1 MSYRALVTGIGGF
14 AGSHLAEALLRA
26 GNHVE
31 GTVRPGGSSSPT
43 GGRSG
48 ALVTLHPCDVRS
60 PGGLADAVRKAKPD
74 VVYHLA
80 ATTSVSE
87 GETDPHGTMEV
98 NLTGTLH
105 LLEALRKEVPG
116 ALLVHISSSEVYGK
130 VLPEEN
136 PVREGRPE
144 APVHAYGLSKL
155 LSEQLVRF
163 YERRHGVSAIILRP
177 FNHIGPRQSDRF
189 VCASFLKQ
197 LVSIELGRVSPVLRV
212 GNLDPVRDFTDV
224 RDMVEAYRLAAE
236 HCESGSLYNIASGQG
251 TSIAD
256 LLCRMLSLTDSRVEV
271 REDPNRVRKTEIPV
285 LIGDATPFTEKTGW
299 QRRFA
304 LRETLRDTADYWR
317 QMAAD
322 QPEG

>member
-1 MSYRALVTGIGGF
+1 MPYRALITGIGGF

-26 GNHVE
+26 NNHVE
-31 GTVRPGGSSSPT
+31 GTVRPGGSSIRIGDSA
-43 GGRSG
+43 

-60 PGGLADAVRKAKPD
+60 SGDLAAVVRTAKPD

-80 ATTSVSE
+80 ATTSISE
-87 GETDPHGTMEV
+87 GEADPQGTMEV

-105 LLEALRKEVPG
+105 LLEAIRKETPG

-136 PVREGRPE
+136 PIREDRPE
-144 APVHAYGLSKL
+144 APFHAYGLSKF

-163 YERRHGVSAIILRP
+163 YERRHGISAIILRP

-189 VCASFLKQ
+189 VCASFVKQ
-197 LVSIELGRVSPVLRV
+197 IVAIELGKSRPVLRV

-236 HCESGSLYNIASGQG
+236 HCGSGSLYNIASGQG

-256 LLCRMLSLTDSRVEV
+256 LLSQMLSLTRSQIEV
-271 REDPNRVRKTEIPV
+271 REDPNRVRKVEIPLLV
-285 LIGDATPFTEKTGW
+285 GDATSFTENTGW
-299 QRRFA
+299 QPRFE
-304 LRETLRDTADYWR
+304 LRETLRDTTAYWR
-317 QMAAD
+317 QMSAD
-322 QPEG
+322 LPED

>member
-1 MSYRALVTGIGGF
+1 MSFRAFVTGIGGF
-14 AGSHLAEALLRA
+14 AGSHLTEALLRSN
-26 GNHVE
+26 NHVE
-31 GTVRPGGSSSPT
+31 GTVRPGGSLIHLGDLP
-43 GGRSG
+43 

-60 PGGLADAVRKAKPD
+60 SGDLATTIRTAKPD

-80 ATTSVSE
+80 ATTSISE
-87 GETDPHGTMEV
+87 GEADPQETMEV

-105 LLEALRKEVPG
+105 LLEAIRKEIPG

-136 PVREGRPE
+136 PIREERPE
-144 APVHAYGLSKL
+144 VPVHAYGLSKL

-163 YERRHGVSAIILRP
+163 YERRHGISAIILRP

-189 VCASFLKQ
+189 VCASFVKQ
-197 LVSIELGRVSPVLRV
+197 LVSIEFGRTRPVLRV

-236 HCESGSLYNIASGQG
+236 HCEAGSLYNIASGQG

-256 LLCRMLSLTDSRVEV
+256 LLSQMLSLTDSQIEV

-285 LIGDATPFTEKTGW
+285 LIGDATSFTEKTGW
-299 QRRFA
+299 QRSFP
-304 LRETLRDTADYWR
+304 LRETLRDTAAYWR
-317 QMAAD
+317 QTIAG
-322 QPEG
+322 QPRA

>member
-1 MSYRALVTGIGGF
+1 MTCRAFITGIGGF

-26 GNHVE
+26 DNHVE
-31 GTVRPGGSSSPT
+31 GTVRPERSSSPV
-43 GGRSG
+43 GR
-48 ALVTLHPCDVRS
+48 LPEFVTLHPCDVRS
-60 PGGLADAVRKAKPD
+60 SADLADAVRKAKPD

-87 GETDPHGTMEV
+87 GEADPHGTMEV

-105 LLEALRKEVPG
+105 LLEAIRKETPG
-116 ALLVHISSSEVYGK
+116 ARLVHISSSEVYGR
-130 VLPEEN
+130 VLPAEN
-136 PVREGRPE
+136 PIREDRPE

-163 YERRHGVSAIILRP
+163 YERRHGIATIILRP

-197 LVSIELGRVSPVLRV
+197 LVSIELGRASPVLHV
-212 GNLDPVRDFTDV
+212 GSLDPVRDFTDV

-236 HCESGSLYNIASGQG
+236 HCESGSLYNVASGQG

-256 LLCRMLSLTDSRVEV
+256 LLGKMLSLTDSQIEV
-271 REDPNRVRKTEIPV
+271 REDPNRLRKTEIPV
-285 LIGDATPFTEKTGW
+285 LIGDATSFTKRTGW
-299 QRRFA
+299 RRRFV
-304 LRETLRDTADYWR
+304 LIETLNDTADYWR
-317 QMAAD
+317 QVAAD

>member
-1 MSYRALVTGIGGF
+1 MSFRAFITGIGGF
-14 AGSHLAEALLRA
+14 AGGHLAEALLRA
-26 GNHVE
+26 DNHVE
-31 GTVRPGGSSSPT
+31 GTVRPGGSSSPI
-43 GGRSG
+43 GHLG
-48 ALVTLHPCDVRS
+48 ARVTLHPCDVRS
-60 PGGLADAVRKAKPD
+60 SGALADVVRKAKPD

-87 GETDPHGTMEV
+87 GEADPHGTMEV

-105 LLEALRKEVPG
+105 LLEAIRKEIPG

-136 PVREGRPE
+136 PIREHHPE

-163 YERRHGVSAIILRP
+163 YERRHGISAIILRP

-189 VCASFLKQ
+189 VCASFAKQ
-197 LVSIELGRVSPVLRV
+197 LVSIELGRTSPVLRV

-224 RDMVEAYRLAAE
+224 RDMAEAYRLAAE

-256 LLCRMLSLTDSRVEV
+256 LLSQMLSLTHSQIEV

-285 LIGDATPFTEKTGW
+285 LIGDATSFTEKTGW

-304 LRETLRDTADYWR
+304 LRETLSDTTAYWR
-317 QMAAD
+317 RMAAD

>member
-1 MSYRALVTGIGGF
+1 
-14 AGSHLAEALLRA
+14 
-26 GNHVE
+26 
-31 GTVRPGGSSSPT
+31 
-43 GGRSG
+43 
-48 ALVTLHPCDVRS
+48 
-60 PGGLADAVRKAKPD
+60 
-74 VVYHLA
+74 
-80 ATTSVSE
+80 
-87 GETDPHGTMEV
+87 MEV

-105 LLEALRKEVPG
+105 LLEAIRKEIPD

-136 PVREGRPE
+136 PIREHHPE
-144 APVHAYGLSKL
+144 APVHAYGLSKV

-163 YERRHGVSAIILRP
+163 YERRHGISAIILRP

-189 VCASFLKQ
+189 VCASFAKQ
-197 LVSIELGRVSPVLRV
+197 LVSIELGRTSPVLRV
-212 GNLDPVRDFTDV
+212 GNLNPVRDFTDV

-256 LLCRMLSLTDSRVEV
+256 LLSQMLSLTHSQIEV

-285 LIGDATPFTEKTGW
+285 LIGDATSFTKKTGW

-304 LRETLRDTADYWR
+304 LRETLSDTTAYWR

-322 QPEG
+322 QPGG

>member
-1 MSYRALVTGIGGF
+1 MTCRAFITGIGGF

-26 GNHVE
+26 DNHVE
-31 GTVRPGGSSSPT
+31 GTVRPKGLSKPV
-43 GGRSG
+43 GR
-48 ALVTLHPCDVRS
+48 LPKFVTLHPCDVRS
-60 PGGLADAVRKAKPD
+60 SGDLADAVRKARPD

-87 GETDPHGTMEV
+87 GEADPHGTMEV
-98 NLTGTLH
+98 NFTGTLH
-105 LLEALRKEVPG
+105 LLEAIRKETPG
-116 ALLVHISSSEVYGK
+116 ARLVHISSSEVYGK
-130 VLPEEN
+130 VPPEEN
-136 PVREGRPE
+136 PIREDRPE

-163 YERRHGVSAIILRP
+163 YEMRHGIATITLRP

-197 LVSIELGRVSPVLRV
+197 LVSIELGRARPVLRV

-236 HCESGSLYNIASGQG
+236 HCESGALYNIASGQG

-256 LLCRMLSLTDSRVEV
+256 LLGKMLSLTDSQIEV

-285 LIGDATPFTEKTGW
+285 LIGDATSFTERTGW
-299 QRRFA
+299 QRRFM
-304 LRETLRDTADYWR
+304 LRDTLSDTADYWR

>member
-1 MSYRALVTGIGGF
+1 MSLRAFITGIGGF

-26 GNHVE
+26 NNHVE
-31 GTVRPGGSSSPT
+31 GTVRPGGSSIHT
-43 GGRSG
+43 GDFP

-60 PGGLADAVRKAKPD
+60 SEGLAEAVRKAKPD

-80 ATTSVSE
+80 ATTSISE
-87 GETDPHGTMEV
+87 GEADPQGAMEV

-105 LLEALRKEVPG
+105 LLEAIRKEIPG

-130 VLPEEN
+130 VPPEEN
-136 PVREGRPE
+136 PIREDRPE

-163 YERRHGVSAIILRP
+163 YERRHGISAIILRP

-189 VCASFLKQ
+189 VCASFVKQ
-197 LVSIELGRVSPVLRV
+197 LVSIELGRTSPVLRV

-236 HCESGSLYNIASGQG
+236 HCEPGSLYNIASGQG

-256 LLCRMLSLTDSRVEV
+256 LLSQMLSLIHSQIEV

-285 LIGDATPFTEKTGW
+285 LIGDATSLTEKTGW

-304 LRETLRDTADYWR
+304 LRETLSDTTAYWR
-317 QMAAD
+317 QMAAN

>member
-1 MSYRALVTGIGGF
+1 MSLRAFITGIGGF

-26 GNHVE
+26 NNHVE
-31 GTVRPGGSSSPT
+31 GTVRPGGSSIHIGSLP
-43 GGRSG
+43 

-60 PGGLADAVRKAKPD
+60 SEGLADAVRKARPD

-80 ATTSVSE
+80 ATTSISE
-87 GETDPHGTMEV
+87 GEADPHGTMEV

-105 LLEALRKEVPG
+105 LLEAIRKETPG

-136 PVREGRPE
+136 PIREDRPE
-144 APVHAYGLSKL
+144 APIHAYGLSKL

-163 YERRHGVSAIILRP
+163 YERRHGISAITLRP

-189 VCASFLKQ
+189 VCASFVKQ
-197 LVSIELGRVSPVLRV
+197 LVSIELGSTSPVLRV

-236 HCESGSLYNIASGQG
+236 HCEPGSLYNIASGQG

-256 LLCRMLSLTDSRVEV
+256 LLSQMLSLTHSQIEV
-271 REDPNRVRKTEIPV
+271 REDPNRVRKTEIPL
-285 LIGDATPFTEKTGW
+285 LIGDATSFTERTGW
-299 QRRFA
+299 QRRFS
-304 LRETLRDTADYWR
+304 LRETLSDTTAYWR
-317 QMAAD
+317 QMAAN
-322 QPEG
+322 QPER

>member
-1 MSYRALVTGIGGF
+1 MTYRAFVTGIGGF
-14 AGSHLAEALLRA
+14 AGNHLAEALLRA
-26 GNHVE
+26 DNHVE
-31 GTVRPGGSSSPT
+31 GTVRPGGPSSPT
-43 GGRSG
+43 GRMD

-60 PGGLADAVRKAKPD
+60 SGALAEVVRKANPD

-87 GETDPHGTMEV
+87 GEADPHGTMEV

-105 LLEALRKEVPG
+105 LLEAIRKETPG

-136 PVREGRPE
+136 PIREGRPE

-163 YERRHGVSAIILRP
+163 YGRCHGISAIILRP

-197 LVSIELGRVSPVLRV
+197 LVSIELGRASPVLHV

-236 HCESGSLYNIASGQG
+236 HCDAGSLYNIASGRG

-256 LLCRMLSLTDSRVEV
+256 LLNQMLSLTDSQIEI

-285 LIGDATPFTEKTGW
+285 LIGDVTSFTKKTGW
-299 QRRFA
+299 QRKFA
-304 LRETLRDTADYWR
+304 LRETLGDTADYWR
-317 QMAAD
+317 QRVAD